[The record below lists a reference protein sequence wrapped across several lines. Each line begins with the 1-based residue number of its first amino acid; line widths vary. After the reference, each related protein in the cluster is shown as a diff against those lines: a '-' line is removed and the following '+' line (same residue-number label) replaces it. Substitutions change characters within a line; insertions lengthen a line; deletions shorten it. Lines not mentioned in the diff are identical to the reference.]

1 VAIDP
6 VDLHTQAYF
15 QDPFPVWERLRHDQP
30 LLHDTVDDR
39 WLLTRYDDVATVFRE
54 HAIYSTR
61 P

>member
-1 VAIDP
+1 MAIDP

-39 WLLTRYDDVATVFRE
+39 WLPTRFVDRLVVETGAATEVIR
-54 HAIYSTR
+54 
-61 P
+61 